1 MSTAD
6 LLGPTGS
13 APASP
18 ADPIDKHLYRIA
30 GLGAV
35 GAFVAWLGQPILV
48 LLVIGAEGEAGPDWA
63 EIRSA
68 QYSGTAEVLIFA
80 AIGVGVLFLV
90 LATSRM
96 ITRRSPET
104 SVAATT
110 GQFLG
115 LVAAASW
122 FLVAAESFRMFTSV
136 GASIPEVTE
145 DPALQATIT
154 HGTALDI
161 TGALLV
167 FVIGYTGWIVML
179 ATAGRRARVIGTP
192 LSVLLGVATLATLPS
207 LALPFSLPWP
217 LLVYVATLPILGISF
232 LVRSRR

>member
-13 APASP
+13 APAAPS
-18 ADPIDKHLYRIA
+18 DLVDKRLYRVA
-30 GLGAV
+30 GLGAL
-35 GAFVAWLGQPILV
+35 GAFVAWLGQPIMV
-48 LLVIGAEGEAGPDWA
+48 LLIIGAEGEAGPDWA
-63 EIRSA
+63 ELETA
-68 QYSGTAEVLIFA
+68 QYSGTAEVLIFSA
-80 AIGVGVLFLV
+80 TGVGVLLLV
-90 LATSRM
+90 LATSRI
-96 ITRRSPET
+96 ITRRNPEN

-167 FVIGYTGWIVML
+167 FVIGYTGWIVL
-179 ATAGRRARVIGTP
+179 LVTSGRRAGVIGTP

-207 LALPFSLPWP
+207 LLLPFSLPWP
-217 LLVYVATLPILGISF
+217 LLIYVATLPILGISF